1 MYFDGATY
9 MARYVD
15 FSLPEPWIHWQSH
28 MDSAR
33 SEWYW
38 LYLVLASL
46 VLATAVCGVC
56 RANVLESMLVGM
68 VLIFCFLNLTNYYWI
83 MLCLVPL
90 AGRPRLTRNLMLLNM
105 LLCIN
110 HFIRPQFE
118 WRYGIM
124 SWLLAILFSSWLQA
138 LFKLESNQVAHQ
150 E

>member
-1 MYFDGATY
+1 MSGQTFPRAVIDGKAHP
-9 MARYVD
+9 RRW
-15 FSLPEPWIHWQSH
+15 PWHD
-28 MDSAR
+28 MP
-33 SEWYW
+33 
-38 LYLVLASL
+38 LLVRIALL
-46 VLATAVCGVC
+46 W
-56 RANVLESMLVGM
+56 LVGM

-138 LFKLESNQVAHQ
+138 LFKLESNQVARQ